1 MLNVTYKSQKLCPI
15 NPAQS
20 FPQEQFMKWL
30 SNLLEE
36 QDNYNQI
43 FSFSGKIRKITI
55 ISAYLDLWF
64 FNEFQKEILKFYDS
78 RARPELEV
86 FCDYHAN
93 YQWVTEKYAAEYDKV
108 CKRFKKYYSDISK
121 LNFVSWGELFHT
133 KCILI
138 ETNSG
143 KSIAIGSGNFT
154 NNGFSKNE
162 ELFLHL
168 SEDSLS
174 KKHKHLIKWLEEKY
188 IPQLREKTVL
198 LKWDRKRNE
207 STLRELVLNGKIV
220 FEAKIQDSLRFV
232 LKLPDSVKNV
242 PTNISPLLEAG
253 LTDSI
258 SIDKLIELTKNQ
270 PLKKEKEP
278 AGKSW
283 KRLCIETCY
292 GHWLARE
299 YLEDFNKILKAKE
312 AKKEPY
318 YHGILQDIKNIKD
331 SIKVTFLGECDKIEN
346 YIKDNFPNESW
357 DLYQPILLSGERLL
371 SQKFSDWL
379 TRVEQKLENPDYVK
393 KLSHGL
399 LISPTPDFWSDANA
413 CEEFLESIGN
423 TIQFISQRGGKMMN
437 VPVSA
442 ILKQLGQI
450 EPEEAAIDIVY
461 RISDWLKQNGDTN
474 IFAADF
480 DEISDNIE
488 FSEEEG
494 ADDE

>member
-1 MLNVTYKSQKLCPI
+1 MR
-15 NPAQS
+15 
-20 FPQEQFMKWL
+20 WL

-36 QDNYNQI
+36 QGNYARI
-43 FSFSGKIRKITI
+43 FSISGRIRKITI

-78 RARPELEV
+78 RAKPALEV

-93 YQWVTEKYAAEYDKV
+93 YQWVAEKYAVEYEEV
-108 CKRFKKYYSDISK
+108 CERFKSQYSDVSK

-138 ETNSG
+138 EANSG
-143 KSIAIGSGNFT
+143 KSIAVGSGNFT
-154 NNGFSKNE
+154 NNGFSTNE

-168 SEDSLS
+168 SEDSLG

-198 LKWDRKRNE
+198 LKWKLKRNE
-207 STLRELVLNGKIV
+207 STLRELILNGKIV

-258 SIDKLIELTKNQ
+258 SIEKLIELTKNQ

-299 YLEDFNKILKAKE
+299 YLEDFNTILKAKE
-312 AKKEPY
+312 AKKKPY

-331 SIKVTFLGECDKIEN
+331 SIKVTFLRECGKIES
-346 YIKDNFPNESW
+346 YINDNFPHESW
-357 DLYQPILLSGERLL
+357 VLYKPTLGSGERLL
-371 SQKFSDWL
+371 SEKFSDWL
-379 TRVEQKLENPDYVK
+379 ARIEQKLENPDYVK

-423 TIQFISQRGGKMMN
+423 TIQFVSQRGGKMMN
-437 VPVSA
+437 LPISA
-442 ILKQLGQI
+442 ILKQLGKI
-450 EPEEAAIDIVY
+450 EPEETAIETIH
-461 RISDWLKQNGDTN
+461 RMSNWLRQNGGTHL
-474 IFAADF
+474 FAD
-480 DEISDNIE
+480 DSDKIIDDIE
-488 FSEEEG
+488 FSEEENVN
-494 ADDE
+494 DD